1 MAKYLWQVSYTT
13 EGLKGL
19 MKEGATSRIA
29 AITRLAESRGGKL
42 EAFYFAFGDEDA
54 YLIADLPSAIEASAI
69 SLAVGAS
76 GAARVKTVVLLS
88 AEDVDAATKLNVG
101 YRPPGA

>member
-1 MAKYLWQVSYTT
+1 MAKFLWQVSYTT
-13 EGLKGL
+13 DGLKGL
-19 MKEGATSRIA
+19 MKEGGTNRVK
-29 AITRLAESRGGKL
+29 AIKALAESRGGKV
-42 EAFYFAFGDEDA
+42 EAFYFAFGDDDV
-54 YLIADLPSAIEASAI
+54 YLIADLPSNIEASAI

-88 AEDVDAATKLNVG
+88 AEEVDAATKINVG